1 VSEIPL
7 FFDDFR
13 REAVGEEV
21 AERKVASVERLG
33 VAAVQTLDATG
44 ELDRRRLED
53 DVIVRGHE
61 AERMNDPA
69 AAVDGVTQM

>member
-1 VSEIPL
+1 MEISL
-7 FFDDFR
+7 SFNDSR
-13 REAVGEEV
+13 REAVGEEM
-21 AERKVASVERLG
+21 AETKVASVEELS

-69 AAVDGVTQM
+69 AAVD